1 MGKDSNYVPLFETK
15 GAKGR
20 KLYWVYAISVLIGI
34 LFICF
39 HRVNN
44 VPTIKGRWGWIGL
57 LMAEVWYICYW
68 IITQSLRCNAVYRHT
83 FKDRLSH
90 RFRDEEL
97 PSIDIFVCT
106 ANHVKEPPSM
116 VINTVLS
123 LMAYNYPPQKMNV
136 YLSDDGCS
144 EFMFFALFEASEFSK
159 KWLPFCKK
167 FKVQTPSPA
176 AYFSMNNHELSST
189 DEFISIKKLYEAMIK
204 RIDETTRQGHVPE
217 MLRKQHKGFREWNF
231 ISSKQDHHTIIQI
244 LIDKRDSSENVDVV
258 GQILPT
264 LVYLAREK
272 RPQHHHHFKAGAM
285 NALIRVSARISNS
298 PIILNVDCD
307 MYSNNSESVRDA
319 LCFFLD
325 EEQSDGIAFVQY
337 PQQFSNI
344 TKNDLYSNSLRL
356 ITEVELPGLDASGGP
371 LYIGTGCFHGREV
384 LSGKKY
390 SKGSKIINYNKKGVY
405 NKREYRETSDM
416 LEETCKILA
425 SCSYEE
431 DTQWGKEVGLKYGCA
446 VEDVITGL
454 AIQCRG
460 WKSVYF
466 NPERKGFLGLAPT
479 TLLET
484 LVQHKRWAEGNFQIF
499 LSKYCP
505 FIYGKGKIPLKLQ
518 ISYCSFLLCAP
529 NWMPTLYY
537 TIVPSSCLLH
547 GISLFPKLSSLWML
561 PYAHVAIATTT
572 NSLVE
577 HLWCGGT
584 LKGWWNDQRLWLY
597 KRLTSYLFAFFQTIF
612 TLVGFTKSGFVVTA
626 KGSDNK
632 NVTQRYEQE
641 IIEFATTSSSSTPM
655 FYVLATIALSNL
667 FCFGDVMLR
676 VIMDRHEAAVIVESL
691 GIQILLTGL
700 IVVVNLPLY
709 EGLFLRNDR
718 GCMPFAVTCSCLV
731 LATFLYLLA
740 KY

>member
-1 MGKDSNYVPLFETK
+1 MGKDSNYIPLFETK

-34 LFICF
+34 VFIYF
-39 HRVNN
+39 HRVSNLLA
-44 VPTIKGRWGWIGL
+44 KGRWVWISL

-68 IITQSLRCNAVYRHT
+68 IITQSLRCNAVYRYT
-83 FKDRLSH
+83 FKDRLSQ
-90 RFRDEEL
+90 RLRDEEL

-106 ANHVKEPPSM
+106 ANHVIEPPSM

-123 LMAYNYPPQKMNV
+123 LMAYNYPPQKMSV

-159 KWLPFCKK
+159 YWLPFCKK
-167 FKVQTPSPA
+167 FKVQTPTPA
-176 AYFSMNNHELSST
+176 AYFSMNNNHETHELLSA

-244 LIDKRDSSENVDVV
+244 LIDSSENADVV

-325 EEQSDGIAFVQY
+325 EEQSNGIAFVQY

-344 TKNDLYSNSLRL
+344 TKNDLYSNSLRI
-356 ITEVELPGLDASGGP
+356 IT
-371 LYIGTGCFHGREV
+371 
-384 LSGKKY
+384 
-390 SKGSKIINYNKKGVY
+390 
-405 NKREYRETSDM
+405 
-416 LEETCKILA
+416 
-425 SCSYEE
+425 
-431 DTQWGKEVGLKYGCA
+431 EVGLKYGCA

-454 AIQCRG
+454 SIQCRG

-466 NPERKGFLGLAPT
+466 NPKRKGFLGLAPT

-518 ISYCSFLLCAP
+518 ISYCSFLLCAA

-537 TIVPSSCLLH
+537 TIVPSFCLLH
-547 GISLFPKLSSLWML
+547 GISLFPKLSTLWML
-561 PYAHVAIATTT
+561 PYVYAAIATTT
-572 NSLVE
+572 YSLVE

-597 KRLTSYLFAFFQTIF
+597 KRLTSYLFAFFQTILTF
-612 TLVGFTKSGFVVTA
+612 VGFTKSGFVVTA
-626 KGSDNK
+626 KGSDNE
-632 NVTQRYEQE
+632 NVSQRYEQE
-641 IIEFATTSSSSTPM
+641 IMEFGTSAASSSTPM
-655 FYVLATIALSNL
+655 FYVLATIALWNL
-667 FCFGDVMLR
+667 FCLGDVMLR
-676 VIMDRHEAAVIVESL
+676 VIMDPHEAAVIVESL

-700 IVVVNLPLY
+700 IVIVNLPLY
-709 EGLFLRNDR
+709 EGLFLRNDK
-718 GCMPFAVTCSCLV
+718 GCMPFVVTCISLV

>member
-1 MGKDSNYVPLFETK
+1 
-15 GAKGR
+15 
-20 KLYWVYAISVLIGI
+20 
-34 LFICF
+34 
-39 HRVNN
+39 
-44 VPTIKGRWGWIGL
+44 
-57 LMAEVWYICYW
+57 
-68 IITQSLRCNAVYRHT
+68 
-83 FKDRLSH
+83 
-90 RFRDEEL
+90 
-97 PSIDIFVCT
+97 
-106 ANHVKEPPSM
+106 
-116 VINTVLS
+116 
-123 LMAYNYPPQKMNV
+123 
-136 YLSDDGCS
+136 
-144 EFMFFALFEASEFSK
+144 
-159 KWLPFCKK
+159 
-167 FKVQTPSPA
+167 
-176 AYFSMNNHELSST
+176 
-189 DEFISIKKLYEAMIK
+189 KLYEAMIK
-204 RIDETTRQGHVPE
+204 RIDEITRQGHVPE

-231 ISSKQDHHTIIQI
+231 ISSKDHHTIIQI
-244 LIDKRDSSENVDVV
+244 LIDSSENVDVV
-258 GQILPT
+258 GQIFPT

-344 TKNDLYSNSLRL
+344 TKNDLYSNYLRV

-384 LSGKKY
+384 LCGKKY
-390 SKGSKIINYNKKGVY
+390 CKGSKIINYYKKEVD
-405 NKREYRETSDM
+405 NKREYKETR
-416 LEETCKILA
+416 
-425 SCSYEE
+425 
-431 DTQWGKEVGLKYGCA
+431 LKYGCA

-518 ISYCSFLLCAP
+518 ISYCNFLLCAP

-537 TIVPSSCLLH
+537 TIVPSLFVTL
-547 GISLFPKLSSLWML
+547 GIRHCRQLSSPWML

-572 NSLVE
+572 YSLAE

-584 LKGWWNDQRLWLY
+584 LKGWWNDQRLWIY

-612 TLVGFTKSGFVVTA
+612 TLAGFVKSGFVITA
-626 KGSDNK
+626 KGSDNE
-632 NVTQRYEQE
+632 NVSQRYEQE
-641 IIEFATTSSSSTPM
+641 IMEFGTTSSSSTPM
-655 FYVLATIALSNL
+655 FNVLATIAVWNL
-667 FCFGDVMLR
+667 FCLGDVMLR
-676 VIMDRHEAAVIVESL
+676 VIMDPHEAAVIVESL

-709 EGLFLRNDR
+709 EGLFLRNDK
-718 GCMPFAVTCSCLV
+718 GCMPFAVTCSSLV